1 LRVSAPEVASP
12 ASPVSIPQTIHPT
25 PMAHATK
32 PERSLLVLVVD
43 DEPLMLPLVA
53 RILRENGYE
62 VQVATHGLAAKQI
75 LASGMVAPDLVLTDL
90 RMPHLDG
97 LQLGRA
103 VAELLPSVPVAYMSA
118 YDSALSELSPEVLRD
133 RFLPKPFSSDA
144 LLALV
149 RRCIGRSTH

>member
-1 LRVSAPEVASP
+1 
-12 ASPVSIPQTIHPT
+12 
-25 PMAHATK
+25 MAHATK
-32 PERSLLVLVVD
+32 QERNPLVLVVD
-43 DEPLMLPLVA
+43 DEPLMLPLIA

-62 VQVATHGLAAKQI
+62 VHVAAHGLAAKQI
-75 LASGMVAPDLVLTDL
+75 LSSGMLAPDLVLTDL

-118 YDSALSELSPEVLRD
+118 YDAALSELSPEVLRD
-133 RFLPKPFSSDA
+133 CFIAKPFSPTA

-149 RRCIGRSTH
+149 RRCIGRSGH

>member
-1 LRVSAPEVASP
+1 
-12 ASPVSIPQTIHPT
+12 
-25 PMAHATK
+25 MAHATK
-32 PERSLLVLVVD
+32 PERKPLVLVVD
-43 DEPLMLPLVA
+43 DEPLMLPLVG

-62 VQVATHGLAAKQI
+62 VHLAAHGLAAKQI
-75 LASGMVAPDLVLTDL
+75 LTSGVAPDLVLTDL

-118 YDSALSELSPEVLRD
+118 YDAGVAELSSDVLQD
-133 RFLPKPFSSDA
+133 YFIAKPFTPAA

-149 RRCIGRSTH
+149 QRCIRRSPR

>member
-1 LRVSAPEVASP
+1 
-12 ASPVSIPQTIHPT
+12 
-25 PMAHATK
+25 MAHATK
-32 PERSLLVLVVD
+32 PERSPLVLVVD
-43 DEPLMLPLVA
+43 DEPLMLPLIA

-62 VQVATHGLAAKQI
+62 VLVAAHGLAAKQI
-75 LASGMVAPDLVLTDL
+75 LTSGMVAPDLVLTDL

-118 YDSALSELSPEVLRD
+118 YDSGLSELSTEVLRD
-133 RFLPKPFSSDA
+133 YFLAKPFSPDA

-149 RRCIGRSTH
+149 RRCVRRSGH

>member
-1 LRVSAPEVASP
+1 
-12 ASPVSIPQTIHPT
+12 
-25 PMAHATK
+25 MAHATK
-32 PERSLLVLVVD
+32 PERRPLVLVVD

-53 RILRENGYE
+53 RILRENGYD
-62 VQVATHGLAAKQI
+62 VHLAAHGLAAKQI
-75 LASGMVAPDLVLTDL
+75 LTSGIPAPDLVLTDL

-118 YDSALSELSPEVLRD
+118 YDAGLAQLSPDILRES
-133 RFLPKPFSSDA
+133 FIAKPFSPAA

-149 RRCIGRSTH
+149 QRCIRQPAR

>member
-1 LRVSAPEVASP
+1 
-12 ASPVSIPQTIHPT
+12 
-25 PMAHATK
+25 MAHATK
-32 PERSLLVLVVD
+32 PERSPLVLVVD

-62 VQVATHGLAAKQI
+62 VQVAAHGLAAKQI
-75 LASGMVAPDLVLTDL
+75 LTSGTVLPDLVLTDL

-118 YDSALSELSPEVLRD
+118 YDSALAELSPDVLRNC
-133 RFLPKPFSSDA
+133 FIAKPFSPDA

-149 RRCIGRSTH
+149 RRCIAQSRR